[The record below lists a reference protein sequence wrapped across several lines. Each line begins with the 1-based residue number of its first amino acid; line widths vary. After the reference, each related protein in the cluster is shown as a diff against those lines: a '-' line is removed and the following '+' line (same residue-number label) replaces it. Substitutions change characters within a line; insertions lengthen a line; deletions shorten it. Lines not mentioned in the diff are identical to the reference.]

1 MECHP
6 VFFFFDIMNQMG
18 VLFIWGYLWN

>member
-1 MECHP
+1 
-6 VFFFFDIMNQMG
+6 MNQMG